1 VPTPHYTIIYPFILI
16 FLYFYCYFLSFTLYS
31 LYVDGTIFK
40 NQHRSNDSQWKSNAD
55 RTLSNKNKHFQA
67 SDQLGYRK
75 YPTSEEGIRF
85 MTEPSRAS
93 ELELAFTKLKMEFSS
108 RSKTGIIRMYL
119 HEIEAMKSIGIPNLK
134 IVECLNHAGIDI
146 SLKVFESLLYRIRR
160 RNKPSRNKPSQD
172 KALPKLC
179 RQEVRSS
186 IRDPPTISIEN
197 QGDIRRALKE
207 VINLEE
213 YL

>member
-1 VPTPHYTIIYPFILI
+1 
-16 FLYFYCYFLSFTLYS
+16 
-31 LYVDGTIFK
+31 
-40 NQHRSNDSQWKSNAD
+40 
-55 RTLSNKNKHFQA
+55 
-67 SDQLGYRK
+67 
-75 YPTSEEGIRF
+75 

-93 ELELAFTKLKMEFSS
+93 ELELAFTKLKTEFSS

-119 HEIEAMKSIGIPNLK
+119 HEIEAMKSTGIPNLK
-134 IVECLNHAGIDI
+134 IVECLNKAGIDI

-160 RNKPSRNKPSQD
+160 RNKLSQD
-172 KALPKLC
+172 KGLPKLS

-186 IRDPPTISIEN
+186 IRDPPTTSIEN